1 MDRNLARDEKL
12 AQMSVE
18 DQNQLL
24 AEEQVQREAEE
35 KEKEAEIA
43 APPPVTEPP
52 KAP

>member
-35 KEKEAEIA
+35 KEKEAENGLII
-43 APPPVTEPP
+43 TLWLF
-52 KAP
+52 